1 MLSPTESLQYTVTRT
16 EQVALEVRNLPA
28 STGDVRDISWVGR
41 IPWRRKW
48 LPTPVLLSGGSR
60 GQSNLVGYGPWGRKK
75 WVTAEAMEQ
84 A

>member
-48 LPTPVLLSGGSR
+48 LPNPVIFFFFFLFVV
-60 GQSNLVGYGPWGRKK
+60 NFVIH
-75 WVTAEAMEQ
+75 
-84 A
+84 